1 MTHQEGIGSTFA
13 DLNAL
18 LIDLGPAAIAEVFA
32 MLMNHAMQ
40 IEREQAIKAE
50 SHQRSP
56 DRQGYAN
63 GFKPKSLKTRVGEV
77 HLRIPQ
83 TRGYRDDQ
91 GRPFY
96 PRALERG
103 ARSERAMT
111 LAIAEMYVQGV
122 STRKVTKIVEELC
135 GLDVTSTQ
143 VSRAAAELD
152 EQLTAWRNRPIGEI
166 AYLILDARYEK
177 VRRDGNV
184 LSCALLTA
192 VGIGTDGKRTI
203 LGFSVELSEAEAHWR
218 RFLESL
224 RDRGVRG
231 PKLVVSDDHSGLRAA
246 REAVFPGV
254 PWQRCQFHVIHN
266 AMAHVPKVAMRTE
279 VAADLRRVFD
289 ADDTVEAN
297 RRLHE
302 VVARYRKR
310 APALA
315 TWLEEHIPEALTILK
330 VPAAH
335 RRRLRTT
342 NGLERLNKEIK
353 RRTRVATLFPNEA
366 ALLRLASAVLSE
378 ISDDWETER
387 AYLAMGATSPTSD
400 TRDLQKSR
408 SLSSDS
414 EYAERGCL

>member
-32 MLMNHAMQ
+32 TLMNHAMQ

-103 ARSERAMT
+103 VRSERAMT

-192 VGIGTDGKRTI
+192 IGIGTDGKRTI
-203 LGFSVELSEAEAHWR
+203 LGCSVELSEAEAHWR

-254 PWQRCQFHVIHN
+254 PWQRCQFHVIQN

-289 ADDTVEAN
+289 ADDTAEAN
-297 RRLHE
+297 RRLHD
-302 VVARYRKR
+302 VVARYRKQ

-315 TWLEEHIPEALTILK
+315 AWLEEHIPEALTILK

-387 AYLAMGATSPTSD
+387 AYLTMGAT
-400 TRDLQKSR
+400 
-408 SLSSDS
+408 
-414 EYAERGCL
+414 